1 MFDVDA
7 YLQRLGWTGQ
17 RPGPDLDTLRT
28 LHKRHLMTLP
38 YNVAGQGFADGVH
51 LVDIDEDETF
61 RTGVMEGV
69 GGTCFQLNRLF
80 FRLLTELGYEVS
92 LLAASTAEGRENFG
106 TEIEHM
112 FIRAVLDGEEW
123 LVDVGYPGPS
133 YLEPLRVGDEV
144 QTQYGCQYRLVRGSD
159 ADGEGTGGGEAD
171 APIALQRRGRVTRW
185 GTVYTFRLRARQWHD
200 WKELEDRARAHHA
213 TASAAADDSQGI
225 LCGRSFDNGQAVLK
239 GHRYLVVRDG
249 REHVRTV
256 VDDQEHRR
264 LVAAIRTGDLDPAD
278 LA

>member
-7 YLQRLGWTGQ
+7 YLRRIGWTAGPP
-17 RPGPDLDTLRT
+17 RPDLDTLRT
-28 LHKRHLMTLP
+28 LHKQHLTTLP

-51 LVDIDEDETF
+51 LVDIDEDEVF
-61 RTGVMEGV
+61 RTGIMEGR

-80 FRLLTELGYEVS
+80 FRLLSALGYEVS

-133 YLEPLRVGDEV
+133 YLEPLHVGDEV
-144 QTQYGCQYRLVRGSD
+144 QSQYGCQYRLVRGD
-159 ADGEGTGGGEAD
+159 DGA
-171 APIALQRRGRVTRW
+171 IALQRRGRVTRW
-185 GTVYTFRLRARQWHD
+185 GTVYTFRLQARQWHD

-213 TASAAADDSQGI
+213 TATEDDGQGT
-225 LCGRSFDNGQAVLK
+225 LCGRTFDNGQAVLK
-239 GHRYLVVRDG
+239 GRRYLVVRDG
-249 REHVRTV
+249 RERVRTV
-256 VDDQEHRR
+256 VDDAEHRR
-264 LVAAIRTGDLDPAD
+264 LVTALLTGDLDSAD

>member
-7 YLQRLGWTGQ
+7 YLRRIGCADKVT
-17 RPGPDLDTLRT
+17 RPDLDTLRT
-28 LHKRHLMTLP
+28 LHKRHMMALP
-38 YNVAGQGFADGVH
+38 YNVAGQGFENGVN
-51 LVDIDEDETF
+51 LVDIDEDEVF
-61 RTGVMEGV
+61 RTGVTEGL

-80 FRLLTELGYEVS
+80 HRLLTHLGYEVS

-133 YLEPLRVGDEV
+133 YLEPLRVSDEV
-144 QTQYGCQYRLVRGSD
+144 QTQYGCQYRLVRKD
-159 ADGEGTGGGEAD
+159 DGA
-171 APIALQRRGRVTRW
+171 IALQRRGRVTRW
-185 GTVYTFRLRARQWHD
+185 GTVYTFRLLARQYQD

-213 TASAAADDSQGI
+213 TATEDDGGGT
-225 LCGRSFDNGQAVLK
+225 LCGRTFDNGQAVLK

-249 REHVRTV
+249 RERVRTV
-256 VDDQEHRR
+256 VDATEHRR
-264 LVAAIRTGDLDPAD
+264 LVAAILSGELDPAD

>member
-7 YLQRLGWTGQ
+7 YLHRIGWPGQ
-17 RPGPDLDTLRT
+17 QPKPDLDTLRT

-51 LVDIDEDETF
+51 LVDVDEDEVF
-61 RTGVMEGV
+61 RTGVLEGL

-80 FRLLTELGYEVS
+80 YRLLSELGYEVT

-112 FIRAVLDGEEW
+112 FIRAVVDGQEW

-133 YLEPLRVGDEV
+133 YLEPLRVSDEV
-144 QTQYGCQYRLVRGSD
+144 QTQYGCQYRLVG
-159 ADGEGTGGGEAD
+159 AEDGA
-171 APIALQRRGRVTRW
+171 IAVQRRGRVTRW
-185 GTVYTFRLRARQWHD
+185 GTVYTFRPRARRWQD

-213 TASAAADDSQGI
+213 TASEDDGQGI
-225 LCGRSFDNGQAVLK
+225 LCGRTFDNGQAVLK
-239 GHRYLVVRDG
+239 GRRYLVVRDG
-249 REHVRTV
+249 RERVRTV
-256 VDDQEHRR
+256 VDDTEHRR
-264 LVAAIRTGDLDPAD
+264 LVAALLSGDLGSGD

>member
-7 YLQRLGWTGQ
+7 YLRRLGRTGP

-28 LHKRHLMTLP
+28 LHKQHLMTLP

-51 LVDIDEDETF
+51 LVDVDEDETF
-61 RTGVMEGV
+61 RTGVLEGL

-80 FRLLTELGYEVS
+80 FRLLSELGYEVS

-112 FIRAVLDGEEW
+112 FILAVLDGEEW

-133 YLEPLRVGDEV
+133 YLEPLRVGAEV
-144 QTQYGCQYRLVRGSD
+144 QNQYGCQYRLVRTSGE
-159 ADGEGTGGGEAD
+159 DGGDGGDD
-171 APIALQRRGRVTRW
+171 APIAVQRRGRVTRW
-185 GTVYTFRLRARQWHD
+185 GTVYTFRPRARQWHD

-213 TASAAADDSQGI
+213 TASAADSQGV
-225 LCGRSFDNGQAVLK
+225 LCGRSFDNGQVVLK

-249 REHVRTV
+249 REQARTV
-256 VDDQEHRR
+256 VDEEEHRR
-264 LVAAIRTGDLDPAD
+264 LVAAIRTGDLDPAG
-278 LA
+278 LT